1 MVVPSSVQVIDPAEE
16 VVKDL
21 KQLLAGENALTPENS
36 MHGHYT
42 YLVTAEDIEN
52 FTSFT
57 RRLMNTQTV
66 DVRPLQVQVLI
77 QSRLELKI
85 FDITEPG
92 RQPFY

>member
-1 MVVPSSVQVIDPAEE
+1 MFCLQATQTDNFTDQDPLRMCVIIP
-16 VVKDL
+16 L
-21 KQLLAGENALTPENS
+21 KYPLSWLN
-36 MHGHYT
+36 HGHYT
-42 YLVTAEDIEN
+42 ILVAGEDIEN

-57 RRLMNTQTV
+57 RRFKNTQTV

-85 FDITEPG
+85 FDIAEPG